1 MARNVWLA
9 SGLETR
15 SAPLAPFFQTV
26 FLLLPRPMGLAV
38 SW

>member
-15 SAPLAPFFQTV
+15 SAPLALFFQTV
-26 FLLLPRPMGLAV
+26 FLSLPRSMWLAV